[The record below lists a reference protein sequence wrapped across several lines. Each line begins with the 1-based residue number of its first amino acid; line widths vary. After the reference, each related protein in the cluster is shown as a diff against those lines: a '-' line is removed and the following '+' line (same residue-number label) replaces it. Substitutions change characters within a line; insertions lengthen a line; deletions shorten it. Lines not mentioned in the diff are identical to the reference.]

1 MNGKILHLFR
11 RPFPRPETA
20 TAVWRRVGLTSVF
33 VMLFLMVFRPFGL
46 HAIPAGTYV
55 PFVMYGLVTASAM
68 TLVGVVLPM
77 VFPAWFDE
85 RRWTVGREIAM
96 AALTILLIAVGN
108 AWYSAWYF
116 GVAVTPSF
124 ALGFVGITAAIGV
137 FPSTAIVLAQVGRYQ
152 RQYVAAAERLD
163 AEIVQPMP
171 LTERAVVVITDDD
184 GRVGVE
190 AAADDVCCLWSADNY
205 VEVVVKR
212 GDVVTRHLVRT
223 SLRFVEHRCQLPSTF
238 WRCHRSVIVNMR
250 RVEHVS
256 GNAQGYSFHIGG
268 IDSIPV
274 ARSRSRE
281 VGQRLRG
288 QTAPTAS

>member
-1 MNGKILHLFR
+1 MIRYVGEQLL

-20 TAVWRRVGLTSVF
+20 AVVWRRVGLTSAF
-33 VMLFLMVFRPFGL
+33 VMLFLLVFRPFGL
-46 HAIPAGTYV
+46 HLLPSGTYA
-55 PFVMYGLVTASAM
+55 PFAAYGLVTALAM
-68 TLVGVVLPM
+68 TLVGVVLPK
-77 VFPAWFDE
+77 VFPVWFDE

-108 AWYSAWYF
+108 ALYSAWHF
-116 GVAVTPSF
+116 GFAITPSF
-124 ALGFVGITAAIGV
+124 ALAFVAITAAIGL

-163 AEIVQPMP
+163 AEIVQPKP
-171 LTERAVVVITDDD
+171 LIEEELVVITDDD

-190 AAADDVCCLWSADNY
+190 ARADDVCCLWSADNY

-212 GDVVTRHLVRT
+212 GEVLTRHLVRT
-223 SLRFVEHRCQLPSTF
+223 SLRSVESRGQLPSSF
-238 WRCHRSVIVNMR
+238 WRCHRSVIVNVR

-256 GNAQGYSFHIGG
+256 GNAQGYLLHIGG

-281 VGQRLRG
+281 VGQRLRS

>member
-1 MNGKILHLFR
+1 MIGKTHSVLS

-20 TAVWRRVGLTSVF
+20 GVVWRRIGLTSVF

-46 HAIPAGTYV
+46 HTLPAGTYG
-55 PFVMYGLVTASAM
+55 PFLAYGLVTALAM

-85 RRWTVGREIAM
+85 RRWTVGREISM

-108 AWYSAWYF
+108 ALYSAWHF
-116 GVAVTPSF
+116 GFAITPSF
-124 ALGFVGITAAIGV
+124 ALGFVAITAAIGL

-152 RQYVAAAERLD
+152 RQYEAAAERLD
-163 AEIVQPMP
+163 AEIVQPVP
-171 LTERAVVVITDDD
+171 LAEGASVVITDDD

-223 SLRFVEHRCQLPSTF
+223 SLRSVESRGQLPPTF
-238 WRCHRSVIVNMR
+238 WRCHRSVIVNVR

-256 GNAQGYSFHIGG
+256 GNAQGYSLHIGG

-288 QTAPTAS
+288 QTAPTA